1 MLTQQVWWHQ
11 TPIYSSQLEW
21 CRVRCS
27 VGSMRQRGEWSRLA
41 VSGAVCHRHQP
52 PPCVRHWNFPTLSS
66 CHGSSLTRDRCR
78 SSTCITQ
85 TTASSLFHPSPARES
100 LGAPALA
107 HDASSKPGTDTT
119 QTTRPVDPAL
129 DTESHSA
136 AGNDIV
142 TLTSTMFSTPDNPQT
157 IPNPSDSANDY
168 MGLCLL
174 SVYASLLL

>member
-1 MLTQQVWWHQ
+1 MLAVQPGADAASVVA
-11 TPIYSSQLEW
+11 PNSYSSQLEW

-129 DTESHSA
+129 ESHTVLHA
-136 AGNDIV
+136 T
-142 TLTSTMFSTPDNPQT
+142 TL
-157 IPNPSDSANDY
+157 
-168 MGLCLL
+168 
-174 SVYASLLL
+174 